1 MVSQNPFVMTRHT
14 KITLALLLLVATG
27 LVCLVVFL
35 NRTIMYERIVTW
47 FTLVSNQE
55 QVEAF
60 LRAWGPIGAPVAF
73 VGAQVLQV
81 VFAPI
86 PGEASGFAGGYLF
99 GTLPGFVYSTIGL
112 TAGSAFNFTLGRILG
127 RRYVAKWIPDNY
139 LQRFDALARRQ
150 GAILFFV
157 FFVFPGF
164 PKDYLCIFL
173 GLTSLSVKVF
183 ILMAGIGRMPGTFM
197 LSLQGAQ
204 VFQKDHV
211 TLALLIAISLA
222 FVIPAYIW
230 RGRIYEWIDHLNRV
244 NSRIIKP

>member
-1 MVSQNPFVMTRHT
+1 MTRRA
-14 KITLALLLLVATG
+14 KVASVLLVLVGTG
-27 LVCLVVFL
+27 ALCLVVFL
-35 NRTIMYERIVTW
+35 TWTPLWKKIATWYALVTD
-47 FTLVSNQE
+47 QE
-55 QVEAF
+55 QVEVF
-60 LRAWGPIGAPVAF
+60 LGAWGPIGAPIAF

-81 VFAPI
+81 VFAPV

-99 GTLPGFVYSTIGL
+99 GTIPGFVYSTIGL
-112 TAGSAFNFTLGRILG
+112 TAGSAINFTLGRILG

-139 LQRFDALARRQ
+139 LRRFDALARRQ
-150 GAILFFV
+150 GAILFFL
-157 FFVFPGF
+157 FFVLPGF

-204 VFQKDHV
+204 VFQKDHT

-222 FVIPAYIW
+222 FVVPAYIW
-230 RGRIYEWIDHLNRV
+230 RERIYKWIDRLNRV
-244 NSRIIKP
+244 NNRIIKQ